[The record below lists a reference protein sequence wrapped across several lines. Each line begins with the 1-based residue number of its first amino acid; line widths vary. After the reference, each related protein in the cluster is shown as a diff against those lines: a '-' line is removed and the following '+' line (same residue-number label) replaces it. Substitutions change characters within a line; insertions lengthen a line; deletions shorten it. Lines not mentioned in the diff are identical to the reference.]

1 MFAHDETRYLVFGL
15 NLGATDKSSSKAK
28 LLYIWDSK
36 SPPMTLEGGFYGNV
50 TRNFNAQN
58 FMYCGSNSHFDLM
71 FCKRKMKTYETV
83 EPGEDGDEYL
93 GCGGYDIEQLR
104 FASEMF
110 NFKYGII
117 RPKEYGYDNTTGRW
131 KGIIGE
137 FFYRR
142 ADLTMSIYLQGHFNQ
157 LHYPVIS
164 PMNDSPG
171 NSFILS
177 AVPKKMSN
185 VFAIVY
191 PFGSILWI
199 ATIVTVIIM
208 TILFPLVSKVQKR
221 MDIILGQRLNREKE
235 ISAFFGFSALLGEN
249 MRGESVIYH
258 KRPIRYNLVQFGSC
272 NMKDPFFSNK

>member
-36 SPPMTLEGGFYGNV
+36 SPPMTLDEGFYGNV
-50 TRNFNAQN
+50 TRNFNGHK
-58 FMYCGSNSHFDLM
+58 FMYCGSMIDFDLM
-71 FCKRKMKTYETV
+71 FCKRKRKTYETV
-83 EPGEDGDEYL
+83 EPGEDSDQYL
-93 GCGGYDIEQLR
+93 GCAGYDVEQLK

-117 RPKEYGYDNTTGRW
+117 TSKGYGTKNFDNTTGRW
-131 KGIIGE
+131 EGILGE
-137 FFYRR
+137 LVYRKV
-142 ADLTMSIYLQGHFNQ
+142 DLTMTIFLQGDGNR

-171 NSFILS
+171 TSFILS
-177 AVPKKMSN
+177 AVPKKLPN
-185 VFAIVY
+185 VFAMVY

-199 ATIVTVIIM
+199 STIVTVIIM
-208 TILFPLVSKVQKR
+208 TVLFPLVSKVQKR
-221 MDIILGQRLNREKE
+221 MDIILHQRLNREKE

-258 KRPIRYNLVQFGSC
+258 KAPIR
-272 NMKDPFFSNK
+272 